1 MVATEGALW
10 GSIKAHGFLP
20 NTVIVSDDAGQF
32 NVGQHGLCWV
42 HYLEH
47 IFMWSGCVLTG
58 FGQNRFA
65 VAAAWQSLVPTHHSA
80 FLRGPIA
87 TSWRRCLLQRCH
99 VAKEPPP

>member
-1 MVATEGALW
+1 VNAVNAFVAKTIKWFLIVAGLATCLTLPFALD
-10 GSIKAHGFLP
+10 INL
-20 NTVIVSDDAGQF
+20 
-32 NVGQHGLCWV
+32 
-42 HYLEH
+42 
-47 IFMWSGCVLTG
+47 

-65 VAAAWQSLVPTHHSA
+65 VAAAWQSLVPTHSTA